1 MNLIVLKISDIR
13 MQDKKQ
19 DVFKNSKIKVP
30 FFYPSIS
37 KEDQLAV
44 KNALN
49 LPLLTDGPLLQK
61 FENNFAKFTGAKYA
75 IGVSNATSA
84 LHLSLKSLGVTRG
97 DEVIIPDMTFV
108 ATASSVLFTGATPIV
123 ADIDNDLNIS
133 IESIEKSITKKT
145 KVILRKYNI
154 SIDSRYE

>member
-1 MNLIVLKISDIR
+1 MNLIVIKISDII
-13 MQDKKQ
+13 MKNEKIDA
-19 DVFKNSKIKVP
+19 FKNSKIKVP

-37 KEDQLAV
+37 KDDQLAV
-44 KNALN
+44 RNALN
-49 LPLLTDGPLLQK
+49 SPLLTDGPLLKK
-61 FENNFAKFTGAKYA
+61 FENDFARFTGAKFA

-84 LHLSLKSLGVTRG
+84 LHLSLKALGITKG

-145 KVILRKYNI
+145 
-154 SIDSRYE
+154 

>member
-61 FENNFAKFTGAKYA
+61 FENNFASFSDQRFFIY
-75 IGVSNATSA
+75 
-84 LHLSLKSLGVTRG
+84 LSLFALNHTSL
-97 DEVIIPDMTFV
+97 IILQSFIIR
-108 ATASSVLFTGATPIV
+108 SSV
-123 ADIDNDLNIS
+123 
-133 IESIEKSITKKT
+133 KSG
-145 KVILRKYNI
+145 
-154 SIDSRYE
+154 